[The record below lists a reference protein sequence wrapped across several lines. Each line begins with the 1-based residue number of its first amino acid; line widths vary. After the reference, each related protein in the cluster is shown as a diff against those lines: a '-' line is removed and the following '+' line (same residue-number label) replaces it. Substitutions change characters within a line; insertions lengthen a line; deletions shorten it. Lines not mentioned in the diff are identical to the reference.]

1 MIANDVWITGVG
13 LVTSLGRN
21 ARENLDG
28 MRARRTGLRRVPRD
42 GLVPA
47 LCIVGEGPD
56 VDPFGGLPAS
66 LTPHA
71 RFLNRASML
80 GFAAAAEAV
89 QSSGIEMASLPS
101 VRKSAY
107 TSSHDLSKVAFRDFH
122 EAMRYATSNEW
133 REVDEV
139 ALNKAT
145 PGMVNPFYLLESLYN
160 NIFSFLTA
168 AYGIQGASTCLAAQ
182 CPSGAAALALGFH
195 GVREGRA
202 DAALVVA
209 SCHWTAPVPAFELHG
224 LGDGGAAMLLES
236 AQHARSRDAKPL
248 GRLLGCATAQ
258 QRCGHEG
265 FGLPLEAFVS
275 ASARALTLA
284 GLSQEELGMVVPHA
298 SARPDADRAEM
309 EVVRRLLA
317 GRASGTPVACLKPYT
332 GHMAPGSD
340 VADLILGLMA
350 LREGWAPA
358 TLNFEAADPG
368 FESLALSSDPQPAGR
383 RSLLALARGVC
394 GSVAATVASAE

>member
-1 MIANDVWITGVG
+1 
-13 LVTSLGRN
+13 
-21 ARENLDG
+21 
-28 MRARRTGLRRVPRD
+28 
-42 GLVPA
+42 
-47 LCIVGEGPD
+47 
-56 VDPFGGLPAS
+56 
-66 LTPHA
+66 
-71 RFLNRASML
+71 
-80 GFAAAAEAV
+80 
-89 QSSGIEMASLPS
+89 
-101 VRKSAY
+101 
-107 TSSHDLSKVAFRDFH
+107 
-122 EAMRYATSNEW
+122 
-133 REVDEV
+133 
-139 ALNKAT
+139 
-145 PGMVNPFYLLESLYN
+145 
-160 NIFSFLTA
+160 
-168 AYGIQGASTCLAAQ
+168 
-182 CPSGAAALALGFH
+182 LALGFH

-224 LGDGGAAMLLES
+224 LGMLSKAEQGPASFRPMDRRRDGFLMGDGGAAMLLES